1 MEKHWPLS
9 QGGSGY
15 ICQII
20 KSISTIKPKQLFQC
34 VFSSPKQLNIN
45 YAKPLNPQTTKKII
59 WVVGILQN
67 KVKLPVILSFFNNNS
82 DNSLKT
88 H

>member
-1 MEKHWPLS
+1 M
-9 QGGSGY
+9 Y
-15 ICQII
+15 CI
-20 KSISTIKPKQLFQC
+20 T
-34 VFSSPKQLNIN
+34 
-45 YAKPLNPQTTKKII
+45 LNPQTTKKII